1 MSNNHGYLEYD
12 TSSGLND
19 EIKKKRKREKFLIVQ
34 GFSFFSLYTDVYYSV
49 LNVVISCSSLVRL
62 YSLYLSLSS
71 LFVTCSL
78 LIMKQAVAVK
88 SAYLH

>member
-1 MSNNHGYLEYD
+1 MSNKHDYLEND
-12 TSSGLND
+12 TSSAMND
-19 EIKKKRKREKFLIVQ
+19 KITKNERENFLIVQ
-34 GFSFFSLYTDVYYSV
+34 GFFFLRIYTDVYYSV
-49 LNVVISCSSLVRL
+49 LNVVISCSSLSCLCVF
-62 YSLYLSLSS
+62 SVSLSS